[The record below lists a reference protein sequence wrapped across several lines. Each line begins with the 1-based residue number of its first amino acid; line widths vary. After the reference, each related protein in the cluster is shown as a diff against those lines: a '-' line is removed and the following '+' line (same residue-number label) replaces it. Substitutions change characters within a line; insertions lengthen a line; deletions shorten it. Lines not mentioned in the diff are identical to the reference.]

1 MRRPVRCML
10 DRDEDMLMSG
20 TRHPFLARYKF
31 GFNKDGKIIA
41 IKMTVYCNSGYSM
54 DLTPGVSF
62 YCTNNKLN
70 KKFNF

>member
-62 YCTNNKLN
+62 YCTNNN
-70 KKFNF
+70 